1 MAFLADP
8 GVPRPPL
15 STRLVLP
22 FHRSDWLLVVVI
34 FAAFLATILSLQG
47 SLVSR
52 ERTGLVGTAVCEQR
66 TLPPLSLFFLAVH

>member
-1 MAFLADP
+1 MAVLADP
-8 GVPRPPL
+8 GGPRPPL
-15 STRLVLP
+15 STRLFLP

-52 ERTGLVGTAVCEQR
+52 ERTDTRGMGVCEQR
-66 TLPPLSLFFLAVH
+66 SFLTPNFFFLALH

>member
-8 GVPRPPL
+8 GGPRPPL

-52 ERTGLVGTAVCEQR
+52 ERTGLGGTAVCEQR
-66 TLPPLSLFFLAVH
+66 TFPPLGLFFLAVH

>member
-22 FHRSDWLLVVVI
+22 FDRSDWLIVVV
-34 FAAFLATILSLQG
+34 FAAFLAATLSLQG
-47 SLVSR
+47 MLANGDRADRSD
-52 ERTGLVGTAVCEQR
+52 TAVCEQH
-66 TLPPLSLFFLAVH
+66 TFLPLNFLFLAAH

>member
-22 FHRSDWLLVVVI
+22 LQRSDWLLVAVI
-34 FAAFLATILSLQG
+34 FAAFLAITLSLQG

-52 ERTGLVGTAVCEQR
+52 ERIGLGGTAVCEQR
-66 TLPPLSLFFLAVH
+66 TFPLPSLFFLAVH